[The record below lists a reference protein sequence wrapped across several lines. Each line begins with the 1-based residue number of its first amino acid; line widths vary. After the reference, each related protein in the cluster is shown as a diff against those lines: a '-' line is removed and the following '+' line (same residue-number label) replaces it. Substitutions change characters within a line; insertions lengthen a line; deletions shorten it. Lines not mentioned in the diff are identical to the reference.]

1 MTPLLDLADAQFA
14 QLVAVSARLPFEQ
27 HAAFVQVLR
36 RRWALA
42 RPLSWVRPNFKLTP
56 PTNQSAQPRRIC

>member
-27 HAAFVQVLR
+27 RAGFNGRVIQTRSRA
-36 RRWALA
+36 
-42 RPLSWVRPNFKLTP
+42 S
-56 PTNQSAQPRRIC
+56 

>member
-27 HAAFVQVLR
+27 RAGFVQR
-36 RRWALA
+36 GCGC
-42 RPLSWVRPNFKLTP
+42 
-56 PTNQSAQPRRIC
+56 AQAELVQT